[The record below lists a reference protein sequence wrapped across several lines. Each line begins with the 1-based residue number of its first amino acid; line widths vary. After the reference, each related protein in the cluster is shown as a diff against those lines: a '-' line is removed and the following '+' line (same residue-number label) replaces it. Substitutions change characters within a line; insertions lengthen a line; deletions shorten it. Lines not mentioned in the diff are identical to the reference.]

1 MTWPLLSFPG
11 LLNAIR
17 SVTILAL
24 IAGVAVCFANTAN
37 GDDASFPKRIVHAG
51 LGESSVRPVSIFSR
65 PVLRIV
71 VDDGNR
77 FDLDDSKLRTID
89 GAERELP
96 VVSFGKHR
104 PQRKK
109 QKTVLA
115 ELFRT
120 PDFSAWISREQ
131 TDSRQAQYSLSD
143 IDNSAIQPVKRI
155 SIPNPLRL
163 LGNPLRWTGRFR
175 GEVGDNF
182 DDTNHIRGNLIVNSG
197 LPIGFDTEVVYRH
210 DEKMRRGTNDLL
222 TGDFNLIYRFG
233 KVRNAEIR
241 AGIGVNWLT
250 GGDSTELGFNS
261 TYGVDIY
268 LARPWI
274 ISTSFDWGTLGSQEL
289 LHARITGG
297 LDLGRFEIFFG
308 YDFYEI
314 GNQERK
320 GWVAGLGMWF

>member
-1 MTWPLLSFPG
+1 MTHPLLSVFG

-17 SVTILAL
+17 SVTISAL
-24 IAGVAVCFANTAN
+24 IAGVVACLTHTAN
-37 GDDASFPKRIVHAG
+37 GDDASFPDRIVRG
-51 LGESSVRPVSIFSR
+51 SRSESSGQPLSAFSR
-65 PVLRIV
+65 PVFRIV
-71 VDDGNR
+71 VDDDNR
-77 FDLDDSKLRTID
+77 LDLDDSKLRTID

-96 VVSFGKHR
+96 NVSFGENR
-104 PQRKK
+104 PQRKE
-109 QKTVLA
+109 QKTKLA

-120 PDFSAWISREQ
+120 PDFSTWIFGEQ
-131 TDSRQAQYSLSD
+131 TGSRQAQSSLNDVDS
-143 IDNSAIQPVKRI
+143 SVIQPVGRI
-155 SIPNPLRL
+155 SIPNPLKY

-175 GEVGDNF
+175 GEYGDNF

-197 LPIGFDTEVVYRH
+197 LPVGFDTEVVYRH
-210 DEKMRRGTNDLL
+210 DEKMRRGTNYLL

-297 LDLGRFEIFFG
+297 LDLGRFEIFAG

-314 GNQERK
+314 GDQERK